1 MEGPTKAAEG
11 LSVVHMNGGRNMLN
25 NSGTI
30 TLRRKSAKRT
40 EPWYNNLTSP
50 ATKKPR
56 FETAMATATAT
67 AKGATKTASH
77 DVAMT
82 LSPPANADDDANNDP
97 KPRATSTG
105 ATYTGRWTPEEDA
118 ILTHAVTNTYKKQYG
133 KEWKIDW
140 VAIIPLIPG
149 RTKTQCQN
157 RWQNALSR
165 RIDRT
170 AGRSGVWTE
179 AEDMHLKDA
188 VHMHGAKDWGAIA
201 ALVPNRTI
209 NQCNGRWHSTWK
221 IRKHTSID
229 RTAGRTGTWTK
240 EEDDKLKDAIQMH
253 GGKDWDAI
261 AALVPGRTRSQCS
274 SRWHNAWA
282 PSIDRANGRK
292 GMSWTADEDIKLKNA
307 VRMHGGK
314 KWFETAALVP
324 GRTHKQCWDRWQ
336 KYMDPNRSA
345 VRGK

>member
-179 AEDMHLKDA
+179 AEDLHLKDA
-188 VHMHGAKDWGAIA
+188 VHVHGAKKWGAVA
-201 ALVPNRTI
+201 V
-209 NQCNGRWHSTWK
+209 
-221 IRKHTSID
+221 
-229 RTAGRTGTWTK
+229 
-240 EEDDKLKDAIQMH
+240 
-253 GGKDWDAI
+253 
-261 AALVPGRTRSQCS
+261 LVPGRTKTQCLN
-274 SRWHNAWA
+274 RWHSFLN
-282 PSIDRANGRK
+282 PSIIRRLLSPEGYCTYAGGLDGRRRQQAEGCGTHARCQGLGCNRRAGSESHDK
-292 GMSWTADEDIKLKNA
+292 PVQW
-307 VRMHGGK
+307 
-314 KWFETAALVP
+314 
-324 GRTHKQCWDRWQ
+324 
-336 KYMDPNRSA
+336 
-345 VRGK
+345 